1 MASEIRVTSGTI
13 TTKKENLRTLN
24 ASFKSMLSGMDS
36 TEKQL
41 MGMWDGDASKA
52 FHKNYQKDAAKMQK
66 LYQAVAEYCTTLE
79 KIVKQYESSEKR
91 NVSTAKK
98 RG

>member
-41 MGMWDGDASKA
+41 MGMWDGDASQA
-52 FHKNYQKDAAKMQK
+52 FHKNYQQDAGIRVGFTPFSVIPIATRSR
-66 LYQAVAEYCTTLE
+66 A
-79 KIVKQYESSEKR
+79 
-91 NVSTAKK
+91 
-98 RG
+98 